1 MPSRQ
6 NRGKIRYQVRRDWH
20 KFFRGWKT
28 DWFSKGGRHIC
39 QIILFGSVIES
50 RCTDD
55 SDVDML
61 VISDTPRSK
70 LYKDKGYQEFLR
82 RLHEKDDY
90 DQLYDVICV
99 HNQEELHRNQNTT
112 SEKKPVFLIR
122 LFSQTFGRPSP
133 AFESPPS
140 ECLNISSYC
149 AATPETPRS
158 TA

>member
-1 MPSRQ
+1 MCRLVNVKTNFNTEIEVADIKKEVVENIIEAADVCSR
-6 NRGKIRYQVRRDWH
+6 
-20 KFFRGWKT
+20 
-28 DWFSKGGRHIC
+28 IC

-50 RCTDD
+50 RCTED

-112 SEKKPVFLIR
+112 R
-122 LFSQTFGRPSP
+122 LFRDVLEDGKLLYKSP
-133 AFESPPS
+133 AAFR
-140 ECLNISSYC
+140 LK
-149 AATPETPRS
+149 
-158 TA
+158 

>member
-1 MPSRQ
+1 MCRLVNVKTNFNTGIEVADIKKEVVENIIEAAGVCSR
-6 NRGKIRYQVRRDWH
+6 
-20 KFFRGWKT
+20 
-28 DWFSKGGRHIC
+28 IC

-50 RCTDD
+50 RCTEDY
-55 SDVDML
+55 DVDML

-82 RLHEKDDY
+82 RLHEKATKGIAAY
-90 DQLYDVICV
+90 HAQQAVEKIIK
-99 HNQEELHRNQNTT
+99 
-112 SEKKPVFLIR
+112 SEIYKANPDI
-122 LFSQTFGRPSP
+122 PSP
-133 AFESPPS
+133 TFESPPS